1 MTMHATTANRA
12 GPRPVPT
19 GPVVVGAARADR
31 AIVLGSGGAAAAGA
45 APKAALLD
53 RAGAAGLP
61 VPDGIIV
68 TPSVDPARLVLPDAL
83 GAAVAVRSAF
93 GAEDRADASLA
104 GHFLTEL
111 DVPREEAAASIDRVR
126 ASAGTRK
133 AMRTDVLVMRCVD
146 PVVAGVAFS
155 EDGYEDD
162 LVNAT
167 AGRAERLLAGTEPGQ
182 AFRLARLRRF
192 ERPAATL
199 APWQQRLS
207 ALLRAVRREFGP
219 GGWDVEW
226 ADDGARC
233 WLLQVRPVTAAPA
246 RNEAFTIANHK
257 EILPELPSTFMA
269 SLIESAAHDLLD
281 FYASLDADLPVH
293 RPFVETFAGR
303 PYLNLSM
310 LTDLMRALGLPTRL
324 VTDSYGG
331 TPDVDVGLRP
341 RRMLAAAPVLAR
353 IGLAQST
360 AVARANRVA
369 DQLTATTVAPDASF
383 GDTIAV
389 LRSCYLALV
398 NEMGALA
405 SSLAPPVAL
414 LRGTGTLDQH
424 LARHR
429 TAATRMLDDLAP
441 VGAALDRHPALRDSP
456 AEVLGPSA
464 RPPDGAAE
472 TGDRADLVRR
482 WQRWLDRHGHRG
494 VFESDIARPRFAD
507 DPTPIVE
514 ILRGRSDWSWS
525 DPSAPGLP
533 AAAPPR
539 GADEPSGPRPSYDP
553 TRRAGRRSLRTTAT
567 VPLWAVVRAPMAAR
581 EQVRSAGMRAF
592 ASIRTHLVDL
602 AEAAVEAGRLP
613 APDDLWLLTID
624 EAVSLDAGAV
634 FTRADIEARR
644 RRRERLAAIR
654 LPDTV
659 HRFDDLSAPADP
671 ASTAGTFAGMPL
683 VRGRVEGRALRA
695 SEPPGRLPDG
705 FEPATTVLVARS
717 VDAGWIGAFTRAAG
731 VAVEIGGDLSHGS
744 IILRELGVVSVT
756 NLGDLGDAIT
766 TGDRVRLDADTGRL
780 VLLSPAADAPTEHGP
795 TPSRRNP
802 S

>member
-1 MTMHATTANRA
+1 MTVNAVRM
-12 GPRPVPT
+12 RPVT
-19 GPVVVGAARADR
+19 AVPVGGSPSHADQ
-31 AIVLGSGGAAAAGA
+31 AIILGSGRAAARGVA
-45 APKAALLD
+45 AKAALLD
-53 RAGAAGLP
+53 RARAAGLA
-61 VPDGIIV
+61 VPAGIVV
-68 TPSVDPARLVLPDAL
+68 TPTMDPAPLMLPDEL
-83 GAAVAVRSAF
+83 GVAVAVRSAF
-93 GAEDRADASLA
+93 GAEDRPDASLA

-111 DVPREEAAASIDRVR
+111 DVHRDDVAAAIDRVR
-126 ASAGTRK
+126 ASAGAHQ

-162 LVNAT
+162 LVNAV
-167 AGRAERLLAGTEPGQ
+167 AGRGDRLLAGTEPGQ
-182 AFRLARLRRF
+182 GFRLARLRRF

-199 APWQQRLS
+199 APWQRRLS
-207 ALLRAVRREFGP
+207 ALLRAVRHEFGP

-226 ADDGARC
+226 ADDGRCC
-233 WLLQVRPVTAAPA
+233 WLVQVRPVTAAPA

-257 EILPELPSTFMA
+257 EILPELPSTFMT

-281 FYASLDADLPVH
+281 FYASLDANLPVH

-341 RRMLAAAPVLAR
+341 RRMLAAAPSLAR
-353 IGLAQST
+353 IGLAQSA
-360 AVARANRVA
+360 AVTRANRVA
-369 DQLTATTVAPDASF
+369 DDLARTAISPGASF
-383 GDTIAV
+383 ADTIVV
-389 LRSCYLALV
+389 LRESYLALV

-414 LRGTGTLDQH
+414 LRTTGTLDEH

-429 TAATRMLDDLAP
+429 TAATRMLDDLDPLA
-441 VGAALDRHPALRDSP
+441 AALDHRPELRDDLGDT
-456 AEVLGPSA
+456 LGP
-464 RPPDGAAE
+464 AATPTTDADSSGG
-472 TGDRADLVRR
+472 TGDRGDLVRR
-482 WQRWLDRHGHRG
+482 WHGWLDAHGHRG

-514 ILRGRSDWSWS
+514 VLRHGRHHTS
-525 DPSAPGLP
+525 
-533 AAAPPR
+533 PP
-539 GADEPSGPRPSYDP
+539 
-553 TRRAGRRSLRTTAT
+553 GRRSLRASAT
-567 VPLWAVVRAPMAAR
+567 VPLWAVVRPPMAAR

-592 ASIRTHLVDL
+592 AAIRTHLVGL
-602 AEAAVEAGRLP
+602 AAVAAAEGRLP
-613 APDDLWLLTID
+613 AADDLWLLTID
-624 EAVSLDAGAV
+624 EAVSLDTGAV
-634 FTRADIEARR
+634 FTAADIEARG
-644 RRRERLAAIR
+644 RERARLGAIR

-659 HRFDDLSAPADP
+659 HRFDDLSGLTDVAP
-671 ASTAGTFAGMPL
+671 TARSFTGMPL

-695 SEPPGRLPDG
+695 SEPPGRLPEG
-705 FEPATTVLVARS
+705 FDPATTVLVARS
-717 VDAGWIGAFTRAAG
+717 VDAGWIGTFTRVAG

-756 NLGDLGDAIT
+756 NLGDLGNTIA
-766 TGDRVRLDADTGRL
+766 TGDPVRLDADTGRL
-780 VLLSPAADAPTEHGP
+780 VLLAPTPVDHTNP
-795 TPSRRNP
+795 IRRNP

>member
-1 MTMHATTANRA
+1 MATNAVRM
-12 GPRPVPT
+12 RPVPA
-19 GPVVVGAARADR
+19 GPPAGSPSAADQVL
-31 AIVLGSGGAAAAGA
+31 VLGSGRAGA
-45 APKAALLD
+45 RGVAPKAAMLD
-53 RAGAAGLP
+53 RARASGLA
-61 VPDGIIV
+61 VPPGIIV
-68 TPSVDPARLVLPDAL
+68 TPTVDPAHLVLPDEL
-83 GAAVAVRSAF
+83 GDAVAVRSAF
-93 GAEDRADASLA
+93 GAEDRPDASLA

-111 DVPREEAAASIDRVR
+111 DVPGDEVAASIDRVR
-126 ASAGTRK
+126 ASAGTHA

-162 LVNAT
+162 LVNAV
-167 AGRAERLLAGTEPGQ
+167 AGRADRLLAGTEPGQ

-199 APWQQRLS
+199 APWQRRLS
-207 ALLRAVRREFGP
+207 ELLRAVRHEFGP

-226 ADDGARC
+226 ADDGRCC
-233 WLLQVRPVTAAPA
+233 WLVQVRPVTAAPA

-257 EILPELPSTFMA
+257 EILPELPSTFMT

-341 RRMLAAAPVLAR
+341 RRMLAAAPTLAR
-353 IGLAQST
+353 IGLAQSS
-360 AVARANRVA
+360 AVTRANRVA
-369 DQLTATTVAPDASF
+369 DELARTALPSDASF
-383 GDTIAV
+383 EETIAV
-389 LRSCYLALV
+389 LRTSYLALV

-414 LRGTGTLDQH
+414 LRATGTLDDH

-429 TAATRMLDDLAP
+429 TAATRMLDDLEPLA
-441 VGAALDRHPALRDSP
+441 AALDDRPELRD
-456 AEVLGPSA
+456 ALDDTLGP
-464 RPPDGAAE
+464 AAAQ
-472 TGDRADLVRR
+472 TADADADRVDLVRR
-482 WQRWLDRHGHRG
+482 WHDWLDAHGHRG

-507 DPTPIVE
+507 DPAPIVE
-514 ILRGRSDWSWS
+514 VLRSRHHH
-525 DPSAPGLP
+525 
-533 AAAPPR
+533 
-539 GADEPSGPRPSYDP
+539 
-553 TRRAGRRSLRTTAT
+553 TRATGRRSPRATAT
-567 VPLWAVVRAPMAAR
+567 LPLWAVGRAPMAAR
-581 EQVRSAGMRAF
+581 EQVRSAGMRSF
-592 ASIRTHLVDL
+592 AAIRTHLVGL
-602 AEAAVEAGRLP
+602 AAVAAAESRLP
-613 APDDLWLLTID
+613 AADDLWLLSVD

-634 FTRADIEARR
+634 FTAADIEARR
-644 RRRERLAAIR
+644 SERARLGAIR

-659 HRFDDLSAPADP
+659 RRFDDLSGLTDV
-671 ASTAGTFAGMPL
+671 ASTARSFTGMPL

-695 SEPPGRLPDG
+695 SEPPGRLPEG
-705 FEPATTVLVARS
+705 FDPATTVLVARS
-717 VDAGWIGAFTRAAG
+717 VDAGWIGTFTRVAG

-756 NLGDLGDAIT
+756 NLGDLGNTIA
-766 TGDRVRLDADTGRL
+766 TGDPVRLDADTGRL
-780 VLLSPAADAPTEHGP
+780 VLLAPTPVDHTNP
-795 TPSRRNP
+795 IRRNP

>member
-1 MTMHATTANRA
+1 MTTNAVRL
-12 GPRPVPT
+12 RPVAADPA
-19 GPVVVGAARADR
+19 VGSPPHASEPL
-31 AIVLGSGGAAAAGA
+31 VLGSGSAAARGVA
-45 APKAALLD
+45 AKAALLD
-53 RAGAAGLP
+53 RARAAGLA

-68 TPSVDPARLVLPDAL
+68 TPAVDPTHLVLPAEL
-83 GAAVAVRSAF
+83 GDAVAVRSAF
-93 GAEDRADASLA
+93 GAEDRQDASLA

-111 DVPREEAAASIDRVR
+111 DVPRNHVAASIDRVR
-126 ASAGTRK
+126 ASAGSRPT
-133 AMRTDVLVMRCVD
+133 MRADVLVMRCVD

-162 LVNAT
+162 LVNAVG
-167 AGRAERLLAGTEPGQ
+167 GRGDRLMAGTEAGQ

-192 ERPAATL
+192 ERPAAHL
-199 APWQQRLS
+199 APWQRRL
-207 ALLRAVRREFGP
+207 AELLRAVRSEFGP

-226 ADDGARC
+226 ADDGRCC

-257 EILPELPSTFMA
+257 EILPELPSTFMT

-331 TPDVDVGLRP
+331 TPDVEVGLRP
-341 RRMLAAAPVLAR
+341 RRMLAAAPTLAR
-353 IGLAQST
+353 IGLAQSS
-360 AVARANRVA
+360 AVTRADRVA
-369 DQLTATTVAPDASF
+369 AQLGRTVIAPEASF
-383 GDTIAV
+383 ADTIAV
-389 LRSCYLALV
+389 LRTSYLALV

-414 LRGTGTLDQH
+414 LRATGTLDEH

-429 TAATRMLDDLAP
+429 TAATRMLDDLEP
-441 VGAALDRHPALRDSP
+441 VAAALDDRPELRD
-456 AEVLGPSA
+456 ALDDTLGPA
-464 RPPDGAAE
+464 APP
-472 TGDRADLVRR
+472 TGDADRSDSTDERGELVRR
-482 WQRWLDRHGHRG
+482 WRRWLDAHGHRG

-514 ILRGRSDWSWS
+514 VLRHGNT
-525 DPSAPGLP
+525 
-533 AAAPPR
+533 AA
-539 GADEPSGPRPSYDP
+539 RPI
-553 TRRAGRRSLRTTAT
+553 GRRSARAAAT
-567 VPLWAVVRAPMAAR
+567 LPLWALVRAPMAAR
-581 EQVRSAGMRAF
+581 ERVRSAGMRAF
-592 ASIRTHLVDL
+592 AAVRAHLVDL
-602 AEAAVEAGRLP
+602 AGVAAAAGRLP
-613 APDDLWLLTID
+613 SADDLWLLTID

-634 FTRADIEARR
+634 FTAADIEARR
-644 RRRERLAAIR
+644 RERARLGAIR

-659 HRFDDLSAPADP
+659 HRFDDLSGLGDV
-671 ASTAGTFAGMPL
+671 ASTARTFTGMPL
-683 VRGRVEGRALRA
+683 VRGRIEGRALRA

-705 FEPATTVLVARS
+705 FDPATTVLVARS
-717 VDAGWIGAFTRAAG
+717 VDAGWIGTFTRVAG

-756 NLGDLGDAIT
+756 NLGDLGNSVE
-766 TGDRVRLDADTGRL
+766 TGDLVRLDANTGRL
-780 VLLSPAADAPTEHGP
+780 VLLSFDTDPDPRPNQT
-795 TPSRRNP
+795 RRNP

>member
-1 MTMHATTANRA
+1 MRPVTA
-12 GPRPVPT
+12 GPVAGSPSH
-19 GPVVVGAARADR
+19 ANR
-31 AIVLGSGGAAAAGA
+31 AIVLGSGRAAAQGV

-53 RAGAAGLP
+53 RARAADLA
-61 VPDGIIV
+61 VPAGIIV
-68 TPSVDPARLVLPDAL
+68 TPTVDPAHLVLPDEL
-83 GAAVAVRSAF
+83 GDAVAVRSAF
-93 GAEDRADASLA
+93 GAEDRPDASLA

-111 DVPREEAAASIDRVR
+111 DVPRDHVAASIDRVR
-126 ASAGTRK
+126 ASAGTHA

-162 LVNAT
+162 LVNAV
-167 AGRAERLLAGTEPGQ
+167 AGRGDRLLAGTEPGQ

-192 ERPAATL
+192 ERPATTL
-199 APWQQRLS
+199 APWQRRLS
-207 ALLRAVRREFGP
+207 ELLRAVRHEFGP

-226 ADDGARC
+226 ADDGRCC
-233 WLLQVRPVTAAPA
+233 WLVQVRPVTAAPA

-257 EILPELPSTFMA
+257 EILPELPSTFMT

-341 RRMLAAAPVLAR
+341 RRMLAAAPTLAR
-353 IGLAQST
+353 IALAQSS
-360 AVARANRVA
+360 AVTRANRVA
-369 DQLTATTVAPDASF
+369 GELARAALSPDASF
-383 GDTIAV
+383 EKTIAV
-389 LRSCYLALV
+389 LRTSYLALV

-414 LRGTGTLDQH
+414 LRATGTLDEH
-424 LARHR
+424 LAQHR
-429 TAATRMLDDLAP
+429 TAATRMLDDLEPLA
-441 VGAALDRHPALRDSP
+441 AALDDRPELRD
-456 AEVLGPSA
+456 ALDDTLGP
-464 RPPDGAAE
+464 AATPATVADR
-472 TGDRADLVRR
+472 TGDRGELVRR
-482 WQRWLDRHGHRG
+482 WHRWLDAHGHRG

-514 ILRGRSDWSWS
+514 VLRHGRHHTS
-525 DPSAPGLP
+525 PS
-533 AAAPPR
+533 
-539 GADEPSGPRPSYDP
+539 
-553 TRRAGRRSLRTTAT
+553 GRRSLRAAAT
-567 VPLWAVVRAPMAAR
+567 LPLWALVRAPMAAR

-592 ASIRTHLVDL
+592 AAIRTRLVGL
-602 AEAAVEAGRLP
+602 AAVAAAEGRLP
-613 APDDLWLLTID
+613 AADDLWLLTVD

-634 FTRADIEARR
+634 FTAADIEARR
-644 RRRERLAAIR
+644 RERARLGAIR

-659 HRFDDLSAPADP
+659 RRFDDLSGLTDV
-671 ASTAGTFAGMPL
+671 ASTARSFTGMPL

-695 SEPPGRLPDG
+695 SEPPGRLPEG
-705 FEPATTVLVARS
+705 FDPATTVLVARS
-717 VDAGWIGAFTRAAG
+717 VDAGWIGAFTQVAG

-756 NLGDLGDAIT
+756 NLGDLGNTIA
-766 TGDRVRLDADTGRL
+766 TGDPVRLDADTGRL
-780 VLLSPAADAPTEHGP
+780 LLLAPTPAEHTNP
-795 TPSRRNP
+795 IRRNP

>member
-1 MTMHATTANRA
+1 MATGLVGESFAHANQAL
-12 GPRPVPT
+12 
-19 GPVVVGAARADR
+19 
-31 AIVLGSGGAAAAGA
+31 VLGSGLAGA
-45 APKAALLD
+45 RGVAAKAALLD
-53 RAGAAGLP
+53 RARAAGLA
-61 VPDGIIV
+61 VPEGIIV
-68 TPSVDPARLVLPDAL
+68 TPAADPTRLVLPDEL
-83 GAAVAVRSAF
+83 GGNVAVRSAF
-93 GAEDRADASLA
+93 GAEDRPDASLA

-111 DVPREEAAASIDRVR
+111 DVPRDDVAASIDRVR
-126 ASAGTRK
+126 ASAGTHA

-167 AGRAERLLAGTEPGQ
+167 AGRGDRLLAGAEPGQ

-192 ERPAATL
+192 ERPALAL
-199 APWQQRLS
+199 APWQRRLS
-207 ALLRAVRREFGP
+207 ELLRAVRHEFGP

-226 ADDGARC
+226 ADDGRCC
-233 WLLQVRPVTAAPA
+233 WLVQVRPVTAAPA

-257 EILPELPSTFMA
+257 EILPELPSTFMT

-341 RRMLAAAPVLAR
+341 RRMLAAAPTLAR
-353 IGLAQST
+353 IGLAQSS
-360 AVARANRVA
+360 AVTRANRVA
-369 DQLTATTVAPDASF
+369 DELARTAISPDASF
-383 GDTIAV
+383 EDTIAV
-389 LRSCYLALV
+389 LRRSYLALV

-414 LRGTGTLDQH
+414 LRATGTLDEH

-429 TAATRMLDDLAP
+429 TAATRMLDDLEPLA
-441 VGAALDRHPALRDSP
+441 AALDDRPELREDLGDTLSP
-456 AEVLGPSA
+456 ASTPTTDADTSGNTDGSGRTDA
-464 RPPDGAAE
+464 RGE
-472 TGDRADLVRR
+472 LVRR
-482 WQRWLDRHGHRG
+482 WHGWLEAHGHRG

-514 ILRGRSDWSWS
+514 VLRHGRHHTS
-525 DPSAPGLP
+525 
-533 AAAPPR
+533 PP
-539 GADEPSGPRPSYDP
+539 
-553 TRRAGRRSLRTTAT
+553 GRRSLRAGAT
-567 VPLWAVVRAPMAAR
+567 VPLWALVRAPMAAR

-592 ASIRTHLVDL
+592 AAIRTHLVAL
-602 AEAAVEAGRLP
+602 AAAAAAEGRLP
-613 APDDLWLLTID
+613 AADDLWLLTID
-624 EAVSLDAGAV
+624 EAVSLDAGAD
-634 FTRADIEARR
+634 FTAADIEARR
-644 RRRERLAAIR
+644 RERARLGEIR

-659 HRFDDLSAPADP
+659 HRFDDLSGRTDGG
-671 ASTAGTFAGMPL
+671 STARSFAGMPL

-695 SEPPGRLPDG
+695 SEPPGRLPEG
-705 FEPATTVLVARS
+705 FDPATTVLVARS
-717 VDAGWIGAFTRAAG
+717 VDAGWIGTFTQVAG

-756 NLGDLGDAIT
+756 NLGDLGNTIA
-766 TGDRVRLDADTGRL
+766 TGDPVRLDADTGRL
-780 VLLSPAADAPTEHGP
+780 VLLAPTP
-795 TPSRRNP
+795 ADQTNPNRRNP